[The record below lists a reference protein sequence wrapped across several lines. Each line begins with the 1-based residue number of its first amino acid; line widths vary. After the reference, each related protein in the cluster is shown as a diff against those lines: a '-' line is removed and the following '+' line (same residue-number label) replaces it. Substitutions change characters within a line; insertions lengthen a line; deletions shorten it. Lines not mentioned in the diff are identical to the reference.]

1 MPAENADLNTQWV
14 WGEVTSVDHAGKK
27 LALEYLAVI
36 VLGLLLLVA
45 MLIFS
50 TKVREKVVDAIKSFV
65 SIIGRK

>member
-1 MPAENADLNTQWV
+1 MRFRDKN
-14 WGEVTSVDHAGKK
+14 GK